1 MVSARPQNLTVLNGT
16 GVTLNCTF
24 TSRLTVTTQWFYASL
39 TGTDQRPLISDSRIM
54 VNPVNYLGNYRY
66 YTSLTIPAVM
76 SSDAGGYQCV
86 GTSSNGMATATGSLV
101 VLSEYV
107 RELCG

>member
-1 MVSARPQNLTVLNGT
+1 MVSVRPQNLAVLNGT
-16 GVTLNCTF
+16 RVTLNCTF

-39 TGTDQRPLISDSRIM
+39 TGTDPQLLISDGRIM

-76 SSDAGGYQCV
+76 PSDAGGYQCV
-86 GTSSNGMATATGSLV
+86 GTSSNGMAAATGSLS

-107 RELCG
+107 RGLCG